1 MTTPIPIRLFS
12 TDLDGTLLGNPE
24 STHRF
29 KHTWESLDSA
39 NRPLLIFN
47 SGRLVPDMRDNLVG
61 KDILPAPDYYIGGVG
76 TQIFEAHSSM
86 PLVDYSSY
94 LREGWDRAVV
104 EGLLVNVPG
113 IRPQPAE
120 FQNDFKSSWFLD
132 NATPEVLSNIR
143 QSLKKA
149 GLQVSLVYSSS
160 RDLDILP
167 AKANKGG
174 ALTWLCARL
183 AIPMDTVLVAGD
195 TGNDSGMFHLP
206 GVRGLIVENAQPELF
221 EATVDRPTYAS
232 RKVMADG
239 VLDGLIHYNV
249 ISDVP
254 ASGKAHIPVHK
265 LDPEFRQLFT
275 GTKLT
280 ALSDDEKAYLLT
292 AYDKALVAIRKN
304 ITPLGFSACSLTDNT
319 VTGTDA
325 NYRSVWARD
334 GAITIINTIELDA
347 PDIRRAQRR
356 TLETLM
362 KAAAPNGQIPA
373 NVRIDDG
380 IPDYAGVG
388 NICSIDSGL
397 WVIIAF
403 YNYVSK
409 TNDIDFLRVHAERL
423 QAAMNWLSAHD
434 SNNDGLLEIPEA
446 GDWTDLFGRS
456 YNVLYDEVLW
466 YRTNVCYGHILEMLG
481 ENSRAADYLRWSQ
494 TVRSRVLDV
503 FWPNTAE
510 PTTPRGNHHFANRQF
525 NMGDTQYLI
534 AEVTP
539 FAFNWRC
546 DVYGNVLASL
556 MNLLDVDRARTAF
569 RFMWG
574 VGVNEPH
581 PVANLYPVVQA
592 GDPDWKAYY
601 TVNLL
606 NLPDHYHNGGLW
618 PLVGGMW
625 VRFIHRLGFHDV
637 ACRELVRLAKLN
649 QLGRDQEWE
658 FNEWAHGKT
667 GRPMGKA
674 FQAWSAATFI
684 RACQEVEVDPSHLT
698 ND

>member
-1 MTTPIPIRLFS
+1 MTTPKTIRLFS

-29 KHTWESLDSA
+29 KHTWESLDPA
-39 NRPLLIFN
+39 ARPLLVYN
-47 SGRLVPDMRDNLVG
+47 SGRLLADMREKLVG
-61 KDILPAPDYYIGGVG
+61 EGILPVPDYYVGGVG
-76 TQIFEAHSSM
+76 TQIQEGHSNA
-86 PLVDYSSY
+86 PLADYASH
-94 LREGWDRAVV
+94 LRAGWDRAVV
-104 EGLLVNVPG
+104 ENLLVNVPG
-113 IRPQPAE
+113 IRPQSAE
-120 FQNDFKSSWFLD
+120 FQNEFKSSWFLD
-132 NATPEVLSNIR
+132 SAPAEVLENIR
-143 QSLKKA
+143 QSLKQA
-149 GLQVSLVYSSS
+149 GLRTSLVYSSN

-167 AKANKGG
+167 ANANKGG
-174 ALTWLCARL
+174 ALRWLCARL
-183 AIPMDTVLVAGD
+183 AIPLDTVLVAGD

-206 GVRGLIVENAQPELF
+206 GVRGIIVENAHPELF
-221 EATVDRPTYAS
+221 EAAVDLPVYAS
-232 RKVMADG
+232 RKIMADG
-239 VLDGLIHYNV
+239 VLDGLCHHNIVCDLPSANKV
-249 ISDVP
+249 AIP
-254 ASGKAHIPVHK
+254 AHEMDEG
-265 LDPEFRQLFT
+265 FRQLFT
-275 GTKLT
+275 GTKLRT
-280 ALSDDEKAYLLT
+280 LSDDEKTFLLT
-292 AYDKALVAIRKN
+292 AYEKALVALRKN

-334 GAITIINTIELDA
+334 GAITIINTLELDA

-356 TLETLM
+356 TLETLLQ
-362 KAAAPNGQIPA
+362 AAAPNGQIPA

-380 IPDYAGVG
+380 VPDYSGVG

-409 TNDIDFLRVHAERL
+409 TGDLNFLRIHAERL

-466 YRTNVCYGHILEMLG
+466 YRTNVCYGHLCELLG
-481 ENSRAADYLRWSQ
+481 DHGRAADYLRWSQ
-494 TVRSRVLDV
+494 HVRSRVLDV
-503 FWPNTAE
+503 FWPNTTE
-510 PTTPRGNHHFANRQF
+510 PVTPRANHHFANRQF
-525 NMGDTQYLI
+525 SMGDTQYLI

-546 DVYGNVLASL
+546 DVYGNVLAYL

-574 VGVNEPH
+574 VGVNEPW

-592 GDPDWKAYY
+592 GDPDWRAYY

-684 RACQEVEVDPSHLT
+684 RACQEVEVDPAHLN

>member
-1 MTTPIPIRLFS
+1 MSTPAPIRLFS

-29 KHTWESLDSA
+29 KHVWESLDPA
-39 NRPLLIFN
+39 ARPLLVYN
-47 SGRLVPDMRDNLVG
+47 SGRLVPDMRDNLVAKG
-61 KDILPAPDYYIGGVG
+61 LLPVPDYYIGGVG
-76 TQIFEAHSSM
+76 TQIQEGHSST
-86 PLVDYSSY
+86 PLADHANH
-94 LREGWDRAVV
+94 LRDGWDRAVV
-104 EGLLVNVPG
+104 ENRLLNVPG
-113 IRPQPAE
+113 IRPQPPE
-120 FQNDFKSSWFLD
+120 FQNEFKSSWFLE
-132 NATPEVLSNIR
+132 NATPEVLENIR
-143 QSLKKA
+143 QSLRKA
-149 GLQVSLVYSSS
+149 GLRISLVYSSN

-167 AKANKGG
+167 ANANKGG
-174 ALTWLCARL
+174 ALSWLCQRL
-183 AIPMDTVLVAGD
+183 AIPLEHVLVAGD
-195 TGNDSGMFHLP
+195 TGNDAGMFNLP

-221 EATVDRPTYAS
+221 EATVELPTYAS
-232 RKVMADG
+232 RKIMADG
-239 VLDGLIHYNV
+239 VLDGLCHHGIV
-249 ISDVP
+249 CAIPPSGQAAMP
-254 ASGKAHIPVHK
+254 AHQM
-265 LDPEFRQLFT
+265 DPEFRQLFT
-275 GTKLT
+275 GTKLGT
-280 ALSDDEKAYLLT
+280 LTDTEKKFLLT
-292 AYDKALVAIRKN
+292 AYDKALAALRKN
-304 ITPLGFSACSLTDNT
+304 ITPLGFSACSLDDNT

-334 GAITIINTIELDA
+334 GGVTIINTIDLDE

-356 TLETLM
+356 TLDTLLQ
-362 KAAAPNGQIPA
+362 AAAPNGQIPA

-380 IPDYAGVG
+380 VPDYAGVG
-388 NICSIDSGL
+388 NICSIDSGM

-409 TNDIDFLRVHAERL
+409 TNDHDFLRHHADRL

-466 YRTNVCYGHILEMLG
+466 YRTNVCFGHLCEMLG
-481 ENSRAADYLRWSQ
+481 EHTKAADYLRWSQ
-494 TVRSRVLDV
+494 RVRARVLDV

-510 PTTPRGNHHFANRQF
+510 PSTPRGHAHFANRQF
-525 NMGDTQYLI
+525 SMGDTQYLI

-546 DVYGNVLASL
+546 DVYGNVLAYL

-606 NLPDHYHNGGLW
+606 NLPHHYHNGGLW

-658 FNEWAHGKT
+658 FNEWAHGQT

-674 FQAWSAATFI
+674 FQAWSAATFL
-684 RACQEVEVDPSHLT
+684 RACQEVEVDPAHLN